1 MSFLAKTKQ
10 QLALAAA
17 VGTLAATAGVA
28 ATATPAAAAAA
39 TTDAN
44 FAGVFIYA
52 NPNYSIPVYPSGAPV
67 TVGELTGSGK
77 DSTSSIGNSTNLS
90 MCFYEHKNYG
100 GLEFR
105 IGPGEWWATIPNWIN
120 DKISSYRPC

>member
-1 MSFLAKTKQ
+1 MSLLRKSKQRLAVT
-10 QLALAAA
+10 A
-17 VGTLAATAGVA
+17 VLGVLFTTAGVV
-28 ATATPAAAAAA
+28 ATATPAAAAG
-39 TTDAN
+39 N
-44 FAGVFIYA
+44 VFIYA

-67 TVGELTGSGK
+67 QVAELTGPAK
-77 DSTSSIGNSTNLS
+77 DTTSSIGNSSSFS

-105 IGPGEWWATIPNWIN
+105 IGSGEWWATIPSWIN

>member
-1 MSFLAKTKQ
+1 MSLLAKTKQ
-10 QLALAAA
+10 HLALAAA
-17 VGTLAATAGVA
+17 VGTLAATAGA
-28 ATATPAAAAAA
+28 LATAAPAGAAA
-39 TTDAN
+39 TGAN

-67 TVGELTGSGK
+67 QVGELTGSGK

-105 IGPGEWWATIPNWIN
+105 IGPGEWWATIPGWIN

>member
-1 MSFLAKTKQ
+1 MSFLRDAGQ
-10 QLALAAA
+10 RLVLAGVLGALAAS
-17 VGTLAATAGVA
+17 AGVV
-28 ATATPAAAAAA
+28 ATATPAAALG
-39 TTDAN
+39 
-44 FAGVFIYA
+44 GVFIYA

-67 TVGELTGSGK
+67 QIAELTGPAK
-77 DSTSSIGNSTNLS
+77 DTTSSIGNSTSFS

-105 IGPGEWWATIPNWIN
+105 IGPGEWWATVPSWIN

>member
-1 MSFLAKTKQ
+1 MPFPKKLPTLLSVAAAGA
-10 QLALAAA
+10 LAL
-17 VGTLAATAGVA
+17 GVS
-28 ATATPAAAAAA
+28 TPAGAAPTGALS
-39 TTDAN
+39 
-44 FAGVFIYA
+44 GVFIYA

-67 TVGELTGSGK
+67 QVAELTGAGK

-90 MCFYEHKNYG
+90 MCFYEHKNHG

-105 IGPGEWWATIPNWIN
+105 IGPGEWWATIPSWIN

>member
-1 MSFLAKTKQ
+1 MSIPRKAGQ
-10 QLALAAA
+10 RLALAGAA
-17 VGTLAATAGVA
+17 GALVASAGLATTAA
-28 ATATPAAAAAA
+28 PAAAAPAPA
-39 TTDAN
+39 

-67 TVGELTGSGK
+67 QVGNLSGPAK
-77 DSTSSIGNSTNLS
+77 DSTSSIGNSTDLR
-90 MCFYEHKNYG
+90 MCFYEHANYG

-105 IGPGEWWATIPNWIN
+105 IGPGEWWATLPGWIN